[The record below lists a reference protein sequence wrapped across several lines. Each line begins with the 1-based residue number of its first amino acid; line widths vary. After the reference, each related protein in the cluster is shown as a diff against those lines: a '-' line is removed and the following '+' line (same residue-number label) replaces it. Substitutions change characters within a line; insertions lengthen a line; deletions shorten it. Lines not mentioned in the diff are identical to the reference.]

1 MFRVYF
7 HFSLV
12 IKTVYCGNKYSSVE
26 DAVRG
31 NHNDAEGQNSKNRP
45 RFPSDIVAVHT
56 TRGKRERKRK
66 ERNKESESE
75 ERRERGKRRNQIHDD
90 DDARD
95 LRKKKKK
102 KKKRKVN

>member
-56 TRGKRERKRK
+56 KRRKRKRK
-66 ERNKESESE
+66 EK
-75 ERRERGKRRNQIHDD
+75 RGKKQRIRR
-90 DDARD
+90 
-95 LRKKKKK
+95 
-102 KKKRKVN
+102 KKRKGKEEKSNTRR